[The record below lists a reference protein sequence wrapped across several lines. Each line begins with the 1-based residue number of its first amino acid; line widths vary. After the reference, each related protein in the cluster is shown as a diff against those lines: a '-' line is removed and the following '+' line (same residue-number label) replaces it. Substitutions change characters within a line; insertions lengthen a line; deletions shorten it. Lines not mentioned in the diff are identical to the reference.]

1 MKVTEWLA
9 VYAAILSTATFSWNF
24 LQSRPR
30 AKTSVMFG
38 IKEGEGVGIYV
49 VIYNRSSHKIHLA
62 NVGLMYQFKK
72 ETLREKIHYIWRFHR
87 WPSRPGWCNYDL
99 QLFGFSAGCPTT
111 IEPRSSHD
119 VFIPDE
125 KVREILKDA
134 ISTKI
139 GACSQD
145 KLAQNSYATPI
156 EYDLPKK
163 NDRAKA

>member
-1 MKVTEWLA
+1 
-9 VYAAILSTATFSWNF
+9 
-24 LQSRPR
+24 
-30 AKTSVMFG
+30 MFG
-38 IKEGEGVGIYV
+38 FKEAEGIGIYV
-49 VIYNRSSHKIHLA
+49 IVYNRSSHKIHLA

-72 ETLREKIHYIWRFHR
+72 ETIPEKLAFIWRYRR
-87 WPSRPGWCNYDL
+87 WPSRSGWCHHDL

-125 KVREILKDA
+125 KVREILKRA
-134 ISTKI
+134 ITNNI

-156 EYDLPKK
+156 EYDLPSSS
-163 NDRAKA
+163 DRAKV